1 MLLDTF
7 FTIDKIT
14 AQDEK
19 TLFEVSINK
28 EHAVFEGHF
37 PGNPVVPGV
46 FLIQMVREVIEH
58 WQQKKFKIEA
68 ADEIKFMK
76 MVIPQESSRLT
87 LEIQKRAKSEKPFA
101 FSIVVSDGATVFI
114 KMKLDLEI
122 DGKE

>member
-19 TLFEVSINK
+19 TLFEVLINK
-28 EHAVFEGHF
+28 DHAVFEGHF

-68 ADEIKFMK
+68 ADEIKFMN
-76 MVIPQESSRLT
+76 MVIPQQSSLLT
-87 LEIQKRAKSEKPFA
+87 LEIQKRVKSEKPFA
-101 FSIVVSDGATVFI
+101 YSIVVSHGSTVFI

>member
-7 FTIDKIT
+7 FTIDKVT
-14 AQDEK
+14 TQDEK
-19 TLFEVSINK
+19 NLFEVSIK
-28 EHAVFEGHF
+28 KDHAVFKGHF

-46 FLIQMVREVIEH
+46 FLIQMVREVIEY
-58 WQQKKFKIEA
+58 WQQKKFKIEV
-68 ADEIKFMK
+68 ADEIKFMN

-87 LEIQKRAKSEKPFA
+87 LEIQKRVKSEKPFA
-101 FSIVVSDGATVFI
+101 YSIVVSAATTVFI

>member
-1 MLLDTF
+1 MLLYTF
-7 FTIDKIT
+7 FSIDKVT
-14 AQDEK
+14 TQDEK
-19 TLFEVSINK
+19 TLFEVSINN

-68 ADEIKFMK
+68 ADEIKFMN
-76 MVIPQESSRLT
+76 MVVPQQSSRLT
-87 LEIQKRAKSEKPFA
+87 LEIQKRVKSEKPFA

>member
-7 FTIDKIT
+7 FTIDNIT

-19 TLFEVSINK
+19 NLFEVAINK
-28 EHAVFEGHF
+28 DHAVFEGHF

-68 ADEIKFMK
+68 ADEIKFMN
-76 MVIPQESSRLT
+76 MVIPQQSSRLT
-87 LEIQKRAKSEKPFA
+87 LEIQKRVKSEKPFA
-101 FSIVVSDGATVFI
+101 YSIVVSDGTTVYI

-122 DGKE
+122 DGKD